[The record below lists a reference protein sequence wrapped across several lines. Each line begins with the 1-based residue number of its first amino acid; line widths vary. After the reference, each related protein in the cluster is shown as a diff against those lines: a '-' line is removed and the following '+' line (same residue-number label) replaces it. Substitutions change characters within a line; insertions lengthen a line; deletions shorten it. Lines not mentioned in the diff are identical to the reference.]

1 MRGYG
6 NYITIFFTRSLRL
19 LVGIAICIVKQ
30 IGKTWNLDCFTI
42 FANIDH
48 QIYVNDPQKNS
59 KKKLSSSSKQWSMT
73 IFQSISCQYACL
85 GGGCLL
91 WKKSTTPF
99 KLHFWIFNG
108 AYRTGVPLRPF
119 IENNAIIPT
128 SKLHGVTN
136 SKSSRVIEFAAVST
150 FLVYISSTSFEMWDF
165 KSKVLPNN
173 CRVVRFDYKPGYRPR
188 DLL

>member
-1 MRGYG
+1 MDCL
-6 NYITIFFTRSLRL
+6 TIL
-19 LVGIAICIVKQ
+19 
-30 IGKTWNLDCFTI
+30 
-42 FANIDH
+42 ANIDH

-128 SKLHGVTN
+128 SKLQHGITN
-136 SKSSRVIEFAAVST
+136 SKGSRVIEFVGVFFCVNICKFHT
-150 FLVYISSTSFEMWDF
+150 INFLWNME
-165 KSKVLPNN
+165 LQEL
-173 CRVVRFDYKPGYRPR
+173 G
-188 DLL
+188 